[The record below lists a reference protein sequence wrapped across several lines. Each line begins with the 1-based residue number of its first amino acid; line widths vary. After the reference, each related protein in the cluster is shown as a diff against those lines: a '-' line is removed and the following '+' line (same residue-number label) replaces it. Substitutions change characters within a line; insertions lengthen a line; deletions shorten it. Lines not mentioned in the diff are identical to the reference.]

1 MHRRRTT
8 QYLAGIVM
16 AMGLQAGT
24 ALAADIYPA
33 TPDAKPEIREALAK
47 AKKEHKRVI
56 LDFGGNWC
64 TDCHVL
70 DIYFHQAPNDK
81 LLNDNYVLVD
91 VNIGRYDMNTDVAEK
106 YGVPLRKG
114 VPALAVL
121 APDGSV
127 VRAQATGEFENMR
140 AMDPSSVTE
149 FLNAWKPG
157 TGRAGG
163 SASAR

>member
-1 MHRRRTT
+1 MQKQWTMK
-8 QYLAGIVM
+8 YLTGLVLGAGLL
-16 AMGLQAGT
+16 ASSAR
-24 ALAADIYPA
+24 AADIYPA

-64 TDCHVL
+64 PDCHVL

-81 LLNDNYVLVD
+81 LLADNFVLVD

-106 YGVPLRKG
+106 YGVPLKKG

-121 APDGSV
+121 APDGTV

-140 AMDPSSVTE
+140 TMDPSSVTE
-149 FLNAWKPG
+149 FLNAWKP
-157 TGRAGG
+157 
-163 SASAR
+163 AR

>member
-1 MHRRRTT
+1 MQKRSTLT
-8 QYLAGIVM
+8 YLAGIVLG
-16 AMGLQAGT
+16 MGSLAAT

-47 AKKEHKRVI
+47 AKAEHKRVI

-81 LLNDNYVLVD
+81 LLNDNFVLVD

-106 YGVPLRKG
+106 YGVPLKKG

-121 APDGSV
+121 SPDGSV
-127 VRAQATGEFENMR
+127 VRAQAAGEFENMR
-140 AMDPSSVTE
+140 TMDPSSVTE
-149 FLNAWKPG
+149 FLTAWKPAG
-157 TGRAGG
+157 HTGHG
-163 SASAR
+163 ASSR